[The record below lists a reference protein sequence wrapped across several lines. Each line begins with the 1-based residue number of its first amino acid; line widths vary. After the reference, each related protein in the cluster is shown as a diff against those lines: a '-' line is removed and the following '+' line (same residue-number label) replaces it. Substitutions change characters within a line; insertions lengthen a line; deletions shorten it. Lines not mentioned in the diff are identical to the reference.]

1 MNMHYPLKNR
11 LPSVALS
18 LVAAASIFCISTN
31 AEAFREARD
40 VARTNVNGGA
50 NLNRN
55 VNANVN
61 RNVNVNRNINV
72 NNNVNVNGGGYYHGG
87 YYDHP
92 VATAA
97 VITAGV
103 AVTAAAIGS
112 MVRTLPPSCSTVV
125 VNGLAYQNCGNVWYQ
140 PQYAGTQVNYVVVNA
155 PH

>member
-1 MNMHYPLKNR
+1 MNMNYPLRNR
-11 LPSVALS
+11 LFSIALS
-18 LVAAASIFCISTN
+18 LATAVSFFCISTN
-31 AEAFREARD
+31 AEAFRETRD
-40 VARTNVNGGA
+40 IARTNVHGNA
-50 NLNRN
+50 NVNRN

-61 RNVNVNRNINV
+61 RNVNVNV
-72 NNNVNVNGGGYYHGG
+72 NNNVNVNGHGGYYNHGV

-97 VITAGV
+97 VVTAGV

-155 PH
+155 PR